1 MENGLSMQCA
11 PRMDDAL
18 DCQSISAILLSVGID
33 MSRNHDNRRT
43 DRGLGTSRCKARLT
57 EYGKDPDAGLRRSAM
72 DKPW

>member
-18 DCQSISAILLSVGID
+18 DCQSISAILLSVGND